1 MDEKKEEISLS
12 HKIFYYF
19 YSFNLNFNWIFVA
32 SFTPSSPP
40 SLTTTSWQAFIQN
53 NCNQMENCTFT
64 SAMQQGIFSGRNK
77 RSFLLQRETTINS
90 EKKVGRCTF
99 FYF

>member
-1 MDEKKEEISLS
+1 MDGIKKKEISLS

-32 SFTPSSPP
+32 SFSPSSPP
-40 SLTTTSWQAFIQN
+40 SLTTASWQAFIQN

-64 SAMQQGIFSGRNK
+64 SAMQQRYFFPGAIF
-77 RSFLLQRETTINS
+77 LQRETTINS
-90 EKKVGRCTF
+90 EKKLAVVLLAPT
-99 FYF
+99 